1 MIGMKWNRVTFLSI
15 AIIALVLS
23 TLSFPRVTDAR
34 KTLFFPHIYLLKDA
48 KMYNS
53 ISTAKKSVATLAAGQ
68 ALTIVDSDQTDFWDR
83 EANWYLV
90 KTWLGNKWIKAGE
103 DNIYTG
109 TYTKLDQTITTVFDV
124 ELYDHPG
131 TKPTSRTIKPGKH
144 HAMAQFNYFP
154 ATAIDATDLSMT
166 SEEHW
171 YQIGTPEGKKWLKNP
186 AFLENVRETPVSSTV
201 KLTGTETAYPTPFA
215 VESEGESIEPQIVH
229 IVGEW
234 KFGFGPWAYSWLK
247 VRLPQGDRW
256 LFPKHRMIADYL
268 ELNESITLQT
278 ETRYFQQP
286 LADSIWNE
294 KANWLKPGTYEAY
307 ESSGDY
313 VHIKTEQG
321 DVWVN
326 PNRSLLERPLGIVP
340 TKEQIKLTKNSSYF
354 AFPAAGET
362 SHNTGFYK
370 PQTVQAFEKWTSG
383 QGNVYYHF
391 HGFGGDEW
399 VMVS

>member
-1 MIGMKWNRVTFLSI
+1 MIGMKWNRVAFLSI

-53 ISTAKKSVATLAAGQ
+53 RSTAKKSVATLAAGQ
-68 ALTIVDSDQTDFWDR
+68 ALTIVDADQTDFWDR
-83 EANWYLV
+83 AANWYLV

-103 DNIYTG
+103 DNIFTG
-109 TYTKLDQTITTVFDV
+109 TYTKLNQTITTVFDV
-124 ELYDHPG
+124 EVYDQPG
-131 TKPTSRTIKPGKH
+131 TTATSRSLKPQKL
-144 HAMAQFNYFP
+144 HAVAYIDYFP
-154 ATAIDATDLSMT
+154 PSASSAVDLIMSD
-166 SEEHW
+166 EDW
-171 YQIGTPEGKKWLKNP
+171 YQIVTPEGKKWLKNP

-215 VESEGESIEPQIVH
+215 VDSEAESIEPQVVH

-234 KFGFGPWAYSWLK
+234 NVGAGPSAYVWLK

-256 LFPKHRMIADYL
+256 FVPKHRMIADYL
-268 ELNESITLQT
+268 ELKESVTLQT
-278 ETRYFQQP
+278 ETRYFEQP
-286 LADSIWNE
+286 LADSIWNG
-294 KANWLKPGTYEAY
+294 KVNWLKPGTYEAF
-307 ESSGDY
+307 EASSDY
-313 VHIKTEQG
+313 VHIKSELG

-340 TKEQIKLTKNSSYF
+340 TKEQIKLTKNSIYF
-354 AFPAAGET
+354 SFPAAGET
-362 SHNTGFYK
+362 SHNRGFYK
-370 PQTVQAFEKWTSG
+370 PQTVEAFEKWTSG
-383 QGNVYYHF
+383 QGNVFYHF

-399 VMVS
+399 VMVP